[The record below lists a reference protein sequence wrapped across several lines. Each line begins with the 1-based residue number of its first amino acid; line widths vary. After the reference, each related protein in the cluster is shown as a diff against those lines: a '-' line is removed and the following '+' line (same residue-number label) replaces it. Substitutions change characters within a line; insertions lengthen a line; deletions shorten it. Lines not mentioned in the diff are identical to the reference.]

1 MVGGVNNSRIK
12 KSLTSEQ
19 KIINKMKESI
29 ILYTILDV
37 EIDTTN
43 TQASVIK
50 SKRVLVENVATRRGF
65 SPMYFSSL

>member
-1 MVGGVNNSRIK
+1 
-12 KSLTSEQ
+12 
-19 KIINKMKESI
+19 MKESI

-43 TQASVIK
+43 TQASAIK